1 MSTVYKVATVT
12 LKDGPK
18 ARLSVVDVD
27 TNNLKRTVKLRHY
40 HSSLGV
46 FYFGRSDIKANS

>member
-12 LKDGPK
+12 ITDGPK

-27 TNNLKRTVKLRHY
+27 TNNLKGTVKLRHY
-40 HSSLGV
+40 HSGLGV
-46 FYFGRSDIKANS
+46 FYFGRSNTKANS